1 MSESPR
7 LSVIIPFHDCAAS
20 IRAILDD
27 LHRQQIAME
36 IIAVDDASTDGG
48 PAIVTDWAH
57 SHPEYPVRIIHSQ
70 HRIYSLGAR
79 LEGMRL
85 AAAPVI
91 LSLDADDRLLG
102 TQRLQRALHMMEET
116 NYDILHFRTAGI
128 LLPSTLHQ
136 PLVWT
141 EPFAEYLQGL
151 DIVRAF
157 LACPY
162 PPAQIWNKLLS
173 RPLVR
178 RLVETI
184 PPDVHVRY
192 FDVKLLLT
200 LAMLLAREYR
210 SCNELIY
217 EYHMRTFRTSE
228 LYAKQVDALYTI
240 HDALLPLFQNTN
252 DGALV
257 SAFQKYMRQRIII
270 QTGHLCMSLCSG
282 QTFSYPALSAA
293 LKKEIFP
300 CLETKTLFHALC
312 TSCSANAARLT
323 GWQHNLSRLCPT
335 AVSLPENNTPPRHAW
350 KSLCSVRQ
358 QALRGNMI
366 AENILL
372 RCGLLFGNSI
382 APRLGEN
389 IRLSSPVFP
398 EFEVAD
404 SEDLLPVILGGNA
417 AMSSLI
423 TGILSPS

>member
-1 MSESPR
+1 MSESPC

-57 SHPEYPVRIIHSQ
+57 SHPEYPVRLIHSR

-79 LEGMRL
+79 LEGMRQ

-102 TQRLQRALHMMEET
+102 TQRLRRALHMMEET
-116 NYDILHFRTAGI
+116 NCDILHFRTAGI
-128 LLPSTLHQ
+128 LPPSPVHQ
-136 PLVWT
+136 PLSWT
-141 EPFAEYLQGL
+141 EPFAGHLQGL

-173 RPLVR
+173 RQLVR

-184 PPDVHVRY
+184 PDVRVRY

-240 HDALLPLFQNTN
+240 HDALLPLFQNAN

-282 QTFSYPALSAA
+282 RAFSYPALSAA

-300 CLETKTLFHALC
+300 CLETETLFHALC
-312 TSCSANAARLT
+312 TSCNANAARLT
-323 GWQHNLSRLCPT
+323 GWQSKLSRLCP
-335 AVSLPENNTPPRHAW
+335 APAPAENYTSPQEAW
-350 KSLCSVRQ
+350 ESLCSARQ
-358 QALRGNMI
+358 QAVQGKTI
-366 AENILL
+366 TDEELL
-372 RCGLLFGNSI
+372 RYGLLFGRSI
-382 APRLGEN
+382 APGIGEN
-389 IRLSSPVFP
+389 IRLFSPPFP
-398 EFEVAD
+398 ECSAAP
-404 SEDLLPVILGGNA
+404 SEDILPVILGGNA
-417 AMSSLI
+417 AMGSLI

>member
-27 LHRQQIAME
+27 LHRQQLAME

-48 PAIVTDWAH
+48 PAIVADWAH
-57 SHPEYPVRIIHSQ
+57 SHPEYPVRIIHSR

-79 LEGMRL
+79 LEGMRQ
-85 AAAPVI
+85 AAAPFI

-102 TQRLQRALHMMEET
+102 TQRLRRALHMMEET
-116 NYDILHFRTAGI
+116 NCDILHFRTAGI
-128 LLPSTLHQ
+128 LPPSPVHQ
-136 PLVWT
+136 PLSWT
-141 EPFAEYLQGL
+141 EPFAGHLQGL

-173 RPLVR
+173 RQLVR

-184 PPDVHVRY
+184 PDVRVRY

-282 QTFSYPALSAA
+282 RAFSYPALSAA

-300 CLETKTLFHALC
+300 CLETETLFHALC

-323 GWQHNLSRLCPT
+323 GWQSKLSRLCPAPAPAENHT
-335 AVSLPENNTPPRHAW
+335 SPQEAWESLRSA
-350 KSLCSVRQ
+350 RQ
-358 QALRGNMI
+358 QAVQGKTMPD
-366 AENILL
+366 EELL
-372 RCGLLFGNSI
+372 RYGLLFGRSI
-382 APRLGEN
+382 APGMGEN
-389 IRLSSPVFP
+389 IRLFSPPLP
-398 EFEVAD
+398 ECSAAP
-404 SEDLLPVILGGNA
+404 SEDILPVILGGNA
-417 AMSSLI
+417 AMGALI

>member
-102 TQRLQRALHMMEET
+102 TQRLRRALHMMEET
-116 NYDILHFRTAGI
+116 NCDILHFRTAGI
-128 LLPSTLHQ
+128 LPPSPVHQ
-136 PLVWT
+136 PLSWT
-141 EPFAEYLQGL
+141 EPFAGHLQGL

-184 PPDVHVRY
+184 PDVHVRY

-217 EYHMRTFRTSE
+217 EYHMRTFRTST

-300 CLETKTLFHALC
+300 CLKTETLFHALC

-323 GWQHNLSRLCPT
+323 GWQSKLSRLCP
-335 AVSLPENNTPPRHAW
+335 LPAPAENHMSPQEAW
-350 KSLCSVRQ
+350 ERLRSARQ
-358 QALRGNMI
+358 QAVQGKTI
-366 AENILL
+366 TDEELL
-372 RCGLLFGNSI
+372 RYGLLFGRSI
-382 APRLGEN
+382 APGIGEN
-389 IRLSSPVFP
+389 IRLFSPPFP
-398 EFEVAD
+398 ECSAAP
-404 SEDLLPVILGGNA
+404 SEDILPVILGGNA
-417 AMSSLI
+417 AMGSFI